1 MNEAL
6 PLTRAVRVK
15 PLSGVQLR
23 WTPKFGPVVKLCDYG
38 GYGLGVTPQTRPNL
52 MKAKRKRHDAQ
63 FKARVALEALK
74 GVQTVQQIA
83 KEFDVHPVQVSEWKK
98 KLNTLAS
105 SVFESGRQQ
114 EQEDF
119 SAERTDLHS
128 KIGELTVKLDF
139 VVKKSKQLGVW
150 SGLPNS
156 SNLNTR
162 S

>member
-1 MNEAL
+1 M
-6 PLTRAVRVK
+6 
-15 PLSGVQLR
+15 R
-23 WTPKFGPVVKLCDYG
+23 WTPKFGPGVKLCDYG